1 MSAIYKHASLWSF
14 IFLLIRL
21 FVGFLLIIEAI
32 IEYSITKNWFFPRI
46 FPQLQIAIAS
56 YIIFIVINMIIWLIM
71 YFVRDLYLFED
82 TKITLGIFT
91 IILLSIPGGILTL
104 CIPDIDLMSRS
115 NTQKSKEFQLSTP
128 VPKSHKEE
136 NESNCIFIKGRLVQI
151 VQNEKYKGILY
162 VKGSFGTVLSSN
174 KSTTDLAIQENGKYK
189 EITVKTKSIREY
201 N

>member
-1 MSAIYKHASLWSF
+1 
-14 IFLLIRL
+14 
-21 FVGFLLIIEAI
+21 
-32 IEYSITKNWFFPRI
+32 
-46 FPQLQIAIAS
+46 
-56 YIIFIVINMIIWLIM
+56 M